1 MTIDINPST
10 NEGDDNQR
18 DQVLIF
24 SCRACSCS
32 INPSTLKCA
41 SHGSTDIIIMS
52 KLAWLC

>member
-1 MTIDINPST
+1 MTMYINPST
-10 NEGDDNQR
+10 NEGDYNQR

-41 SHGSTDIIIMS
+41 SHGSTDIIITS
-52 KLAWLC
+52 KLASPC